1 MAEEKDHITNSEDYQ
16 KYLENRMSPEERH
29 AFEKRMLEDDFEAEA
44 LEGFEQLTPEEVHS
58 DLNQLRD
65 DLNKR
70 TKNRSGFYYWRAAA
84 AILLLGVFSFIIYL
98 VLDQNSK
105 TEITQN
111 KEIAPEEQSEVVTEQ
126 PLPQIKDS
134 ITDETEPTIAYN
146 RRLEEKESQIEETE
160 TLPKNGETLIEGIQL
175 DEDNVMEAKE
185 LEDEINEDDI
195 IHQDQ
200 LAPVETPSMAYEAEK
215 ETAEEAAPLAAPIL
229 KKSMQRSA
237 PPSAIQEDINL
248 APEMARAAA
257 PEVLKNTRTI
267 TGKIIS
273 EEDDESI
280 PGVNVILKGTT
291 VGTVS
296 DMEGNYSI
304 EVPKEDDI
312 TLVYSSVG
320 FNSEEIKV
328 GEESQIDVNLNPDVS
343 SLSEI
348 VVVGY
353 GVSGEDSETEYAFT
367 PPTPEGGKN
376 AFKDY
381 IRENIKYPGK
391 IEDPV
396 KGTVRLKFTVKTNG
410 EIANLEILKSL
421 GENFDQEAIRLV
433 NEGPEWKPAELNGK
447 KVERDVKVKIRFRP
461 PE

>member
-160 TLPKNGETLIEGIQL
+160 TLPKESETLIEGIQL

-200 LAPVETPSMAYEAEK
+200 LAPVETPSMAFETEK

-257 PEVLKNTRTI
+257 PEALKNTRTI

-280 PGVNVILKGTT
+280 PGVNVILKGTS

-312 TLVYSSVG
+312 TLVV
-320 FNSEEIKV
+320 
-328 GEESQIDVNLNPDVS
+328 
-343 SLSEI
+343 
-348 VVVGY
+348 
-353 GVSGEDSETEYAFT
+353 
-367 PPTPEGGKN
+367 
-376 AFKDY
+376 
-381 IRENIKYPGK
+381 
-391 IEDPV
+391 
-396 KGTVRLKFTVKTNG
+396 
-410 EIANLEILKSL
+410 
-421 GENFDQEAIRLV
+421 
-433 NEGPEWKPAELNGK
+433 
-447 KVERDVKVKIRFRP
+447 VKITD
-461 PE
+461 EQ